1 MATFFDNP
9 SCLTRLAGVIN
20 ILGRS
25 FTSVTSV
32 LHVVFMFVRGD
43 RAVKGDAENVEQSLP
58 NAGNDT
64 QIQPLEFQFSAFVEN
79 VSFLYPEIFAGSGS
93 FKAFDDFCKDKG
105 YSCSAIFVTNR
116 HTCRVCG
123 RNLLVCDDAKDVI
136 VYHMTRGTY
145 IGSRFTKKCSKCK
158 IQEHYGFYKRDS
170 KRMFDDDCLTNEFLL
185 TTEDTAID
193 MQLLKYLD
201 QEVVQGACPFLLKA
215 KVYNSV
221 HGYSE
226 SRTEEDKDVFGDGS
240 TGNPSKK
247 KR

>member
-9 SCLTRLAGVIN
+9 SCLSRLTGVIN

-32 LHVVFMFVRGD
+32 LNIVFMFVRGD
-43 RAVKGDAENVEQSLP
+43 RGIEGNENVEQSL
-58 NAGNDT
+58 GNET
-64 QIQPLEFQFSAFVEN
+64 QIQPSAFQFSAFVEN
-79 VSFLYPEIFAGSGS
+79 VSFLYPEVFAGSAS

-105 YSCSAIFVTNR
+105 YSFSAIFVSNC

-158 IQEHYGFYKRDS
+158 IQEHYGFYKHDS

-185 TTEDTAID
+185 TSEDTAID

-226 SRTEEDKDVFGDGS
+226 GRTEEDKDVFGHGS
-240 TGNPSKK
+240 TGNPLKK